1 MWGRLYMVGGD
12 GILKHTCYATPHL
25 TYRQT
30 VPPFAEAP
38 PGSCRCELI
47 LSHPTSTAPVF
58 FRDTLSRGIRRDVR
72 GGGSLSWLWSPG
84 PGRIVGSFLT
94 IGETTVASCIGMCA
108 SVVLSRTE
116 GGLVPFY
123 PQARFWSPHHPLGSG
138 EDTMLHSIRVYR
150 LLSEVQF
157 WLLIRDRGTLWMSSL
172 PPVGAA
178 SGLGYFPRASS
189 GPTCC
194 AH

>member
-1 MWGRLYMVGGD
+1 MGQIIHGWGGRH
-12 GILKHTCYATPHL
+12 LKTHPLCHTPPHVSPDRAAVCGSAARFMPLRAYFKPPHL
-25 TYRQT
+25 H
-30 VPPFAEAP
+30 
-38 PGSCRCELI
+38 GSR
-47 LSHPTSTAPVF
+47 V

-138 EDTMLHSIRVYR
+138 EDAMLHFRRVYR

-157 WLLIRDRGTLWMSSL
+157 WLSIRDRGTLWM
-172 PPVGAA
+172 
-178 SGLGYFPRASS
+178 
-189 GPTCC
+189 
-194 AH
+194 